1 MMTNQIFGVLALFFI
16 ECLIERL
23 EILFNNK
30 IILINNFRLKIY
42 NLNVKI
48 ILIMEL
54 NSFYMNNFLL
64 SKTIMKKIKS
74 STESLIFFIISFNLN
89 LKKDLTL
96 IKSLLN

>member
-30 IILINNFRLKIY
+30 NILINNSRLKIY

-48 ILIMEL
+48 TLIMEL

-74 STESLIFFIISFNLN
+74 STEFLIFFIISFNLN